1 MAAKK
6 AKSTKKKAGR
16 AKAKAKKPARKKTA
30 KKKAAKKQAVRAKRK
45 TKAAK
50 KKTIRAKRK
59 SKSAKKKAAP
69 AKRKTKSARA
79 RATPRASVKRAPKTA
94 GTPPAGPPTVSTGA
108 GSARWTVKGGEVGVR
123 VRMYRVGFGDFFLV
137 SFLPDTGDPVHMVID
152 CGVFKGT
159 KQTGDIGSIEAA
171 VADMVQTTGGKLAL
185 LMVTHR
191 HADHIAG
198 FSRCDAAFRAL
209 SVQAV
214 WMSIWESE
222 YSPTA
227 MKFQAELTRTATAL
241 QSHFAALGARASKEQ
256 DTARKYMEN
265 ATGDGGGKG
274 GSNAKALNLLKHGF
288 TGVVPEYY
296 QAGSTAKLPPAFVQ
310 AGVTAQILGP
320 PPVADVALMKLM
332 DLKKGVGQY
341 LADEQLEGTDSRAPF
356 GPRWEVDPLT
366 GSSRGSKDVYGAG
379 SFREWS
385 GDRNGE
391 NLPSAQQAHKARAEM
406 EAAMEKAQPA
416 AALIAAKQLNSF
428 LNNQSLVV
436 LFTIK
441 GKKLLFVGDA
451 QAGNWEHWLF
461 DTDSPDKKA
470 SGTMTANAQ
479 QILTSLDFYKVGHHG
494 SGNATPKAVVEMMG
508 RGGHKFA
515 AMCSTQKDVYG
526 TEDPDDATKG
536 TEVPRVPLIDALS
549 AECALVRSD
558 QIAITVNGE
567 AIDATVEAPL
577 PPAAKGPRYEK
588 GAMWI
593 DCYL

>member
-6 AKSTKKKAGR
+6 AKSARKKATR
-16 AKAKAKKPARKKTA
+16 AKPKAKKTA
-30 KKKAAKKQAVRAKRK
+30 KKR
-45 TKAAK
+45 AAK
-50 KKTIRAKRK
+50 KKSAKKKVARAKAK
-59 SKSAKKKAAP
+59 SKSASKKAAP
-69 AKRKTKSARA
+69 AKRKAKSA
-79 RATPRASVKRAPKTA
+79 KKKTA
-94 GTPPAGPPTVSTGA
+94 GAPPPGPPPVNAGT
-108 GSARWTVKGGEVGVR
+108 GSARWTVQGGEAGVR

-137 SFLPDTGDPVHMVID
+137 SFLPDAGDPVHMVID

-171 VADMVQTTGGKLAL
+171 VADMIQTTGGKLAL

-198 FSRCDAAFRAL
+198 FSRCDAAFRTL
-209 SVQAV
+209 IVQAV
-214 WMSIWESE
+214 WMSAWESE

-265 ATGDGGGKG
+265 ATGEGGGKG

-296 QAGSTAKLPPAFVQ
+296 QGGAAAKLPPAFAQ

-320 PPVADVALMKLM
+320 PPVADIALMKLM
-332 DLKKGVGQY
+332 DLQKGVGQY
-341 LADEQLEGTDSRAPF
+341 LADEELQGTESRAPF
-356 GPRWEVDPLT
+356 GARWEVDPLS
-366 GSSRGSKDVYGAG
+366 GSSRGSKDVYGPG

-385 GDRNGE
+385 GDRNGV
-391 NLPSAQQAHKARAEM
+391 NPPSMQQSHKARAEM
-406 EAAMEKAQPA
+406 ESALEISQPA
-416 AALIAAKQLNSF
+416 AALVAAKQLNSF

-526 TEDPDDATKG
+526 TEDPDDPTKG
-536 TEVPRVPLIDALS
+536 TEVPRVPLIDALA

-558 QIAITVNGE
+558 QIDITVDGE
-567 AIDATVEAPL
+567 DIEATVPAPL
-577 PPAAKGPRYEK
+577 PAAAKGPRYEK
-588 GAMWI
+588 GALWI
-593 DCYL
+593 DCFL